1 MSRLRTAVLALAATL
16 AFPIACDKGSKEDPA
31 QEAKKTASAIEE
43 AAGRLRNNKVDD
55 AEGIITT
62 VLEKHPDNAD
72 ALAVLGKVRY
82 QQSNYDEAESKLTQ
96 ALKAKGDD
104 AELHAMLGHVH
115 VAKKQP
121 APAAEAFGK
130 AFQLDAEN
138 SEYGLYYGINLL
150 ESGDA
155 AGAAKVL
162 AEVAELDPGSLTPS
176 GTGVHTYWADA
187 LREQGKLD
195 EALRTYMKA
204 QNQYGSDKMAFA
216 GAAFVYEEKD
226 DAKHALDQ
234 WSAYIQRDCC
244 SEYSKTVAQ
253 KKIMELGGGSG
264 EAAAKADPGEAAD
277 SPKTAEG

>member
-1 MSRLRTAVLALAATL
+1 MKRVRTAVLVLTATV
-16 AFPIACDKGSKEDPA
+16 AFPLACDKSSKEDPA
-31 QEAKKTASAIEE
+31 QEAEKTAQAIAE
-43 AAGRLRNNKVDD
+43 AEGRLRNNKIDD

-62 VLEKHPDNAD
+62 VLEEHPDNAD

-82 QQSNYDEAESKLTQ
+82 QQSNYDEAQAKLTE
-96 ALKAKGDD
+96 ALKSKAQD
-104 AELHAMLGHVH
+104 AGLQAMLGHVH
-115 VAKKQP
+115 VAKKEP
-121 APAAEAFGK
+121 GPAAEAFGK
-130 AFQLDAEN
+130 AFQLDSEN

-155 AGAAKVL
+155 AGAEKVL
-162 AEVAELDPGSLTPS
+162 AQVADLDPGALTPS

-187 LREQGKLD
+187 LRKQGKLD

-204 QNQYGSDKMAFA
+204 QTQYGSDKMAFA

-226 DAKHALDQ
+226 DAQHALDQ

-253 KKIMELGGGSG
+253 KKIMELGGG
-264 EAAAKADPGEAAD
+264 
-277 SPKTAEG
+277 TAEAEAKGDEEPVEG